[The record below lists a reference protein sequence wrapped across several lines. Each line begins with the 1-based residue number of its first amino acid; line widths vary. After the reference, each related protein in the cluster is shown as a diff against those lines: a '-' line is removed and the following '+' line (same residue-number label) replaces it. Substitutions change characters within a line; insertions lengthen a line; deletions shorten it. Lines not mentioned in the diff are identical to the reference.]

1 METGS
6 PLADADGPS
15 NLHPSTKR
23 EAKLECRWLGR
34 LLGRSL
40 GRFCS
45 GQSLPELGAAVA
57 AAHSQQGR
65 YGSPSPIPPLLL
77 LFFDV
82 VVVVVVFSW
91 RAAMQVPRCYIS
103 YELITKSVPLPPP
116 FFPTPERER
125 ERDRERSKS
134 RQLCTIRQGDR
145 PTDRQSGYNGVRS
158 FVRGRR
164 QRETG

>member
-125 ERDRERSKS
+125 EIERDLKVVSYAPSGRA
-134 RQLCTIRQGDR
+134 
-145 PTDRQSGYNGVRS
+145 TDPQTDSPAIMV
-158 FVRGRR
+158 FVLL
-164 QRETG
+164 